1 MKKFTFTL
9 FLFFEI
15 ITINK
20 LIAQCQ
26 DTTINGNLIVS
37 SDIILSGKYT
47 VSGTFRV
54 MPGVTVYVQAY
65 NFGNCGKLEVIAN
78 KIIIEGTINGDFA
91 GYTGGLG
98 GAGGSTVSSV
108 TGDANGLTACS
119 NKDNTGHIIVHGGA
133 AGQAGMGPGGGQ
145 SGTNGGNGSGP
156 KQQCLSNNDAAG
168 VIGGA
173 GGAGGGGGASYGGNG
188 TTAANG
194 GAGSAQN
201 QTNGLSISNAY
212 PVVGGNA
219 GIGGANGTI
228 YGTDNG
234 LDIDLGSG
242 GAGGGGGGR
251 SFSVGTQ
258 GGNGGAGGGLIILEA
273 SDSLIITGTI
283 TANGDNGGA
292 GGNGGNGGES
302 PKCCSDGCDD
312 CGEATLSAGAGAGS
326 GGGGGSGG
334 GILLKSNTFAKIN
347 GTLSAKGG
355 NGGMSGQKGN
365 GASCTYN
372 GNLFCSG
379 NSLSTGQGS
388 LGGNGGAGGGGR
400 IKVVIPVC
408 NMGDLNP
415 TLQLAGGIGQTTGY
429 NGTYNIICS
438 PVSVEALGEK
448 YYEFDIYPNPA
459 NDYINLR
466 FKHSNII
473 YNEST
478 IEIYDIN
485 GRLMLKEYFNL
496 NNDNAPQ
503 SIRIDELTKGIYLI
517 RLQADGYQ
525 ILKKFI
531 KN

>member
-1 MKKFTFTL
+1 MRKFTLLL
-9 FLFFEI
+9 FAFGLL
-15 ITINK
+15 TIQKAN
-20 LIAQCQ
+20 AQCQ
-26 DTTINGNLIVS
+26 ETTINGDFIQNT
-37 SDIILSGKYT
+37 DIILSGKYI

-54 MPGVTVYVQAY
+54 MPGVIVYVQAY

-91 GYTGGLG
+91 GYSGGTGGV
-98 GAGGSTVSSV
+98 GGSMVTSV
-108 TGDANGLTACS
+108 TGDANGLTGCS
-119 NKDNTGHIIVHGGA
+119 NKDNTGHIIVHGGV

-145 SGTNGGNGSGP
+145 PGANGGNGSGP

-188 TTAANG
+188 TSAANG
-194 GAGSAQN
+194 GTGSAQN
-201 QTNGLSISNAY
+201 QTNGLSVSNAY
-212 PVVGGNA
+212 PVVGGTGGN
-219 GIGGANGTI
+219 GGANGAI

-234 LDIDLGSG
+234 LDIELGSG

-251 SFSVGTQ
+251 SFTVGSQ

-283 TANGDNGGA
+283 TANGENGGA

-334 GILLKSNTFAKIN
+334 GILLKSNTFAKIT
-347 GTLSAKGG
+347 GTLSSKGG
-355 NGGMSGQKGN
+355 DGGMSGQKGN

-379 NSLSTGQGS
+379 NSISTGQGS
-388 LGGNGGAGGGGR
+388 LGGYGGAGGGGR

-408 NMGDLNP
+408 NMGELNP
-415 TLQLAGGIGQTTGY
+415 NIQLAGGNGPTSGY
-429 NGTYNIICS
+429 YGTYNVICS

-448 YYEFDIYPNPA
+448 YFEFDVYPNPA
-459 NDYINLR
+459 NDYVNIR
-466 FKHSNII
+466 FKHSDVT
-473 YNEST
+473 YNEASV
-478 IEIYDIN
+478 EIYDLN
-485 GRLMLKEYFNL
+485 GRLMLQEYCTL
-496 NNDNAPQ
+496 NDNSQ
-503 SIRIDELTKGIYLI
+503 QTLRIDDFSKGIYII
-517 RLQADGYQ
+517 RLQADGYHV
-525 ILKKFI
+525 LKKFI